1 MNGSTPRVPS
11 DGPIPAELLADLQ
24 AGLLDD
30 ATAADIRHRVRTD
43 PVTGPEAKNTIAA
56 LDRVRRDL
64 RGLGLDAESA
74 PPVPAEVSSRL
85 SEALR
90 AEPALPRRSPRRW
103 KSIAAVAGAG
113 AAVVAAVLGG
123 VVLVRPAGQAPSTMV
138 TVGQIT
144 VAPPHG
150 DIGLS
155 ESQILG
161 LLSAPPDLGPLSDAR
176 RRNECLSALG
186 YPSSVQILGAR
197 PVEVAGQHGVLVV
210 VPPGTSG
217 RPDTLVAVVLAADCD
232 ADHGGALAQ
241 TVVKRPV
248 TRP

>member
-30 ATAADIRHRVRTD
+30 ATATDIRRRVRTD
-43 PVTGPEAKNTIAA
+43 PVAGPEARDTLAA

-64 RGLGLDAESA
+64 RELGTDPPSA
-74 PPVPAEVSSRL
+74 PPVPPEVSARL

-90 AEPALPRRSPRRW
+90 AAPTPSGPTTRRW
-103 KSIAAVAGAG
+103 KSIAAAAGAG
-113 AAVVAAVLGG
+113 AAVVAVGLGG
-123 VVLVRPAGQAPSTMV
+123 VMLMQPADHAPSTRV
-138 TVGQIT
+138 SLGQIT
-144 VAPPHG
+144 VSPPRG
-150 DIGLS
+150 GVGAS

-161 LLSAPPDLGPLSDAR
+161 LLSAPPELGPLTDPR
-176 RRNECLSALG
+176 RRDACLTALG
-186 YPSSVQILGAR
+186 YPSGVKILGAR

-210 VPPGTSG
+210 VPPSPHDT
-217 RPDTLVAVVLAADCD
+217 PDAVVAVVLAADCD
-232 ADHGGALAQ
+232 AGHAGSLAR

-248 TRP
+248 ERP